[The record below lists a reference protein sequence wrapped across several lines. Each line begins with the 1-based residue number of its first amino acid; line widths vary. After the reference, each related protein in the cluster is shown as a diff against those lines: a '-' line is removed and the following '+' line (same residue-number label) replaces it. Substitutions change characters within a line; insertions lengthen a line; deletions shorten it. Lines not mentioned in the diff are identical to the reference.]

1 MTMPTSIR
9 RRTLCLLLPASLSL
23 FAASAWAQTKV
34 THLKGETVVPAQPK
48 SVLVFDLAS
57 LDTLQALGVD
67 VKGVPGSKFPPALAK
82 FGDAKYTKI
91 GTLFE
96 PDMEAV
102 NAAKPDL
109 IIIGGRSSAK
119 YADLAKVAPTIDMT
133 VDAKNYLPS
142 VYKNAETL
150 GRIFGKEAQ
159 AAALVAKV
167 QTSIKDLQQK
177 ASGAGKGL
185 VVLTTGGKMSAYGP
199 GSRFGV
205 VHDGFGITP
214 AQPKLT
220 TTNHGQAV
228 SFEFLLQT
236 NPDWLFVIDR
246 DAAIGREGTSAQKL
260 LDNELVRQTTAWKKQ
275 QVVYLNA
282 ANWYSLGGA
291 GISAL
296 QANVDQIA
304 SALAKAN

>member
-1 MTMPTSIR
+1 MTLPNTLR
-9 RRTLCLLLPASLSL
+9 RRALCALLPATLAL
-23 FAASAWAQTKV
+23 CAAPAWAQTTV
-34 THLKGETVVPAQPK
+34 SHLKGETTVPAQPK

-67 VKGVPGSKFPPALAK
+67 VKGVPNSKFPPSLAK
-82 FGDAKYTKI
+82 FGDARYAKI

-96 PDMEAV
+96 PDLEAV
-102 NAAKPDL
+102 NAARPDL
-109 IIIGGRSSAK
+109 LIIGGRSSAK
-119 YADLAKVAPTIDMT
+119 YADLAKLAPTIDMT

-150 GRIFGKEAQ
+150 GRIFGKQAQ
-159 AAALVAKV
+159 AQALVAKA
-167 QTSIKDLQQK
+167 QAAIKDLNQHA
-177 ASGAGKGL
+177 ASAGKGL

-205 VHDGFGITP
+205 IHDGFGIAA
-214 AQPKLT
+214 AQPKLA
-220 TTNHGQAV
+220 TTNHGQAI
-228 SFEFLLQT
+228 SNEFLLQT

-246 DAAIGREGTSAQKL
+246 DAAIGREGSSAQKL

-291 GISAL
+291 GIAAL

-304 SALAKAN
+304 TALQRSK